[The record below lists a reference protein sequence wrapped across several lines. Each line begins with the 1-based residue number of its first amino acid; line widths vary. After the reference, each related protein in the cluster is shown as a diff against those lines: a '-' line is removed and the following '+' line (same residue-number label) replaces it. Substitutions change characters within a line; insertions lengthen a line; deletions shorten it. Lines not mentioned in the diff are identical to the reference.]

1 MEPFGAGYLRD
12 EADFHNFAF
21 VVYELWCLT
30 DSAPHRAN
38 VLSFLMA
45 AIFRKLPIWALR
57 GQTLEGKP
65 GEGKG
70 KGS

>member
-45 AIFRKLPIWALR
+45 AIFRKLPI
-57 GQTLEGKP
+57 
-65 GEGKG
+65 
-70 KGS
+70 